1 MSRRRPAAAAV
12 PRRWP
17 ASSVEDPP
25 VRGRRRE
32 DIAELYTKGEPIDS
46 HLAPLTLLER
56 GHWLVSEK
64 STYFEEECKW
74 AGKVV
79 RVTLEGGEAEIQVQ
93 LTGTQCESLL
103 KYASGQNP
111 AVIRAHLCK
120 PGCDQKR
127 VNPDLV
133 HLRSFRRLEDAAEK
147 SWEVNLVSVDENEPL
162 RRAEEAWSRRQNEG
176 DARKEA
182 SSVSSSS
189 RKKKKKKKKEKKKA
203 DEKKA
208 KKELKVGGKAL
219 AKKELKALYQGTG
232 LDPDPATRRK
242 VVKKVKRRLKKAKP
256 SSSSSSSGSSTS
268 SAQGLED
275 EILEDRS
282 KIQRI
287 AVAEPGIL
295 AAAAVQNMKQF
306 VMQSGGSTWAIDE
319 DSLPPVMGQYAR
331 QHLAHRTSGGILRE
345 VMSLSFVGDLLLQ
358 GRAAEALDG
367 VAQRLKGLELL
378 ISGQP
383 WATAQRVEITPPLEA
398 AISSRAEIQVAMRE
412 SKLDSQARGVK
423 APGRRGVEKARAKT
437 KTKGKEKREK
447 AKGERTPRKA
457 PESGS

>member
-12 PRRWP
+12 PRRRP

-25 VRGRRRE
+25 GRGRRRE

-79 RVTLEGGEAEIQVQ
+79 RVTLEGGEAEVQVQ

-203 DEKKA
+203 GEKKP

-232 LDPDPATRRK
+232 LDPDVATRRK
-242 VVKKVKRRLKKAKP
+242 VVKKVKRRLKKGRP

-287 AVAEPGIL
+287 AVAGPGIL

-306 VMQSGGSTWAIDE
+306 VMQSGGSTWAMDE

-412 SKLDSQARGVK
+412 SKLDSQARGGQSSWEK
-423 APGRRGVEKARAKT
+423 GRGKSKS
-437 KTKGKEKREK
+437 KDKDKGKGEKGKSKGRED
-447 AKGERTPRKA
+447 AKK
-457 PESGS
+457 SS